1 MASLLFHELA
11 HANDFIPPAQIPHLN
26 PDNTVLE
33 AAVALEDDGI
43 SAQLYNDRPLQS
55 EMLFGL
61 AQVMYVGE
69 SASAAQRALTAEEV
83 GLEFANDAATDP
95 YAYSTRAEEDRKST
109 RLNSSHVAIS
119 Y

>member
-61 AQVMYVGE
+61 AQVMRSEERRVGE
-69 SASAAQRALTAEEV
+69 EGSARWGGSLDGKHEYTTEQGREL
-83 GLEFANDAATDP
+83 GD
-95 YAYSTRAEEDRKST
+95 
-109 RLNSSHVAIS
+109 VAV
-119 Y
+119 